1 MTRPRCS
8 ASIDKVVETG
18 LDPRRFVEDL
28 LERLRDLI
36 VVAAVTDGAGSVL
49 RDVPEDQLERM
60 RRQAAAFGPGALSRA
75 ADVVNAGLTEMT
87 GATAPRLQL
96 ELIAARILL
105 PGAAG
110 EAGYAARLD
119 RLERRLDVGGV
130 PTAAVSYAAPVAA
143 RCRPAGSR
151 HLPSPRP
158 SRRRPLHRRRPPAAA
173 PARRPE
179 REPRPPMT
187 CARPTTRGAPRGDGT
202 GLRPA
207 GRRRPRRPAHPAGR
221 HGAGRRHGGP
231 PEPAAVAHPRG
242 PGGLD
247 TDALRR
253 SGPTCSSG

>member
-1 MTRPRCS
+1 MFR
-8 ASIDKVVETG
+8 SIDKVVETG

-49 RDVPEDQLERM
+49 RHVPEDQLERM

-75 ADVVNAGLTEMT
+75 ADVVNSGLTEMT

-130 PTAAVSYAAPVAA
+130 PTAAVSYAAPAPPAAAAPTAAA
-143 RCRPAGSR
+143 RRR
-151 HLPSPRP
+151 VLRRRP
-158 SRRRPLHRRRPPAAA
+158 SRRPSRCRPP
-173 PARRPE
+173 
-179 REPRPPMT
+179 PRCSPHLLP
-187 CARPTTRGAPRGDGT
+187 
-202 GLRPA
+202 
-207 GRRRPRRPAHPAGR
+207 PRRPAHR
-221 HGAGRRHGGP
+221 RGRRRRLRP
-231 PEPAAVAHPRG
+231 PRPGRPRPA
-242 PGGLD
+242 
-247 TDALRR
+247 T
-253 SGPTCSSG
+253 SSRPL